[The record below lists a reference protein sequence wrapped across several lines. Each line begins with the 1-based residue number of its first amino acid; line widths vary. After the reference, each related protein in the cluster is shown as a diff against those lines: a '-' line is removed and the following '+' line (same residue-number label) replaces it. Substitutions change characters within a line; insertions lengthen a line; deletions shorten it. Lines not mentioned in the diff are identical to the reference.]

1 MTNRSAP
8 RTARRAHRELPGR
21 AGSAPA
27 DEQRED
33 TSAAGAPATEDDIVL
48 YTPAQ
53 AAALLAVKESW
64 LRRKAGQRA
73 IPCTFVGKHL
83 RFPPTTS
90 GPSPRSA
97 RNPWPPTTTRPAS
110 VGGVCVPRTGDLQKA
125 RFPLPVQ
132 GSVHTPV
139 TP

>member
-8 RTARRAHRELPGR
+8 RTARRAHREHPGG

-27 DEQRED
+27 DELR
-33 TSAAGAPATEDDIVL
+33 EDDIVL

-83 RFPPTTS
+83 RFSTHDLRAITALGAQPVAAHRDASRQRRRGVRPPN
-90 GPSPRSA
+90 G
-97 RNPWPPTTTRPAS
+97 
-110 VGGVCVPRTGDLQKA
+110 
-125 RFPLPVQ
+125 
-132 GSVHTPV
+132 
-139 TP
+139 

>member
-8 RTARRAHRELPGR
+8 RTARRAHRERPGH
-21 AGSAPA
+21 AGSAPVG
-27 DEQRED
+27 ERSGD
-33 TSAAGAPATEDDIVL
+33 TSAAGAPAAEDDIVL

-83 RFPPTTS
+83 RFSTHDLRAITALGAQPVA
-90 GPSPRSA
+90 A
-97 RNPWPPTTTRPAS
+97 RRP
-110 VGGVCVPRTGDLQKA
+110 VPRQRRRGA
-125 RFPLPVQ
+125 RPPN
-132 GSVHTPV
+132 G
-139 TP
+139 

>member
-1 MTNRSAP
+1 MTNRAAP
-8 RTARRAHRELPGR
+8 RAARRAHRELPGR

-27 DEQRED
+27 GERSGDK
-33 TSAAGAPATEDDIVL
+33 SAAGASAAEDDFVL

-83 RFPPTTS
+83 RFSTHDLRAITALGAQPVVAHRDASRQRRRGARPPN
-90 GPSPRSA
+90 G
-97 RNPWPPTTTRPAS
+97 
-110 VGGVCVPRTGDLQKA
+110 
-125 RFPLPVQ
+125 
-132 GSVHTPV
+132 
-139 TP
+139 